1 MAIQNNTL
9 REKSMNKRIGLIL
22 MIALSLNIGACT
34 STTPPKEELKV
45 ERSNVVTVSVTV
57 EKIDLQKRMVTL
69 RGPEGNLRTLHVG
82 KEVVNLPQ
90 VRVGD
95 KVEIDYAETLAV
107 RMAEPGEVRNE
118 VKAVVGKAK
127 PGQKPGYVEE
137 TETTV
142 TATILALDK
151 VKETATLKLVDGNM
165 VVVQVQDPANF
176 DKVKVGDT
184 IVITY
189 TNGLAIAVRSAKK

>member
-151 VKETATLKLVDGNM
+151 VKETATLKLADGNM

>member
-1 MAIQNNTL
+1 MAIKNKIL
-9 REKSMNKRIGLIL
+9 REKSMNKWIGLTL
-22 MIALSLNIGACT
+22 MIALSWNIGACT
-34 STTPPKEELKV
+34 STTTPKEELKV

-69 RGPEGNLRTLHVG
+69 RDPEGNLRTLHVG

-151 VKETATLKLVDGNM
+151 VKETATLKLADGN
-165 VVVQVQDPANF
+165 VVVAQVQDPANL

>member
-1 MAIQNNTL
+1 MAIQNKTL

-57 EKIDLQKRMVTL
+57 EKVDLQKRMVTL

-151 VKETATLKLVDGNM
+151 VKETATLKLADGNM

>member
-1 MAIQNNTL
+1 
-9 REKSMNKRIGLIL
+9 MNKRIGLIL

-45 ERSNVVTVSVTV
+45 ERSNVVTVSVKV

>member
-1 MAIQNNTL
+1 MAIQNKTL